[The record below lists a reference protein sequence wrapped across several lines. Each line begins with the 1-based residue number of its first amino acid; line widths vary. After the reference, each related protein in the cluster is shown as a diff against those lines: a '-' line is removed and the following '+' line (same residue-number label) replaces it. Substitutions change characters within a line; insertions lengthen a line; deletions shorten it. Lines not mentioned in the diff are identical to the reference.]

1 MAVDQNATGTGQNPE
16 QTPPGGTAQGAGQD
30 GAAET
35 ITIKRE
41 TYEQQL
47 REKSNLEAARKRVEA
62 LEQELAQRESGTP
75 TPAAADDEAREL
87 QAAWAQL
94 AASNHP
100 LDKLQVRALQRQAQK
115 ERELD
120 YRLDMLE
127 VPATDRSEVEKIAR
141 QHGLRPS
148 VAHKLIE
155 ADRLKQKEREISDRE
170 QALMERERLRQQG
183 VVATTATPAAAV
195 AGDDKTMTGK
205 DYAAKV
211 NGLIRAGKADEARKL
226 MLRRETGELNISE

>member
-16 QTPPGGTAQGAGQD
+16 QTPAGGTAQGADQG

-47 REKSNLEAARKRVEA
+47 REKSNLEAARRKVEE
-62 LEQELAQRESGTP
+62 LEQELAQRNGGTP
-75 TPAAADDEAREL
+75 TPANADDEAREL
-87 QAAWAQL
+87 QAAWAAL
-94 AASNHP
+94 SASTHP
-100 LDKLQVRALQRQAQK
+100 LDKLQLRAMQRQAQK

-127 VPATDRSEVEKIAR
+127 VPAGDRSQVEKIAK

-155 ADRLKQKEREISDRE
+155 ADRLKEKEREIAERE
-170 QALMERERLRQQG
+170 QALLERERLRQQG

-205 DYAAKV
+205 EYSSRV
-211 NGLIRAGKADEARKL
+211 NGLISAGKADEARKL
-226 MLRRETGELNISE
+226 MRRRETGELSISD